1 VRPALAKAIRYGLY
15 HWDGLIRSLHDDHL
29 ELDTSIAEH
38 AIYPV
43 ALDAK
48 KRCSPVPLSGGQHWA
63 IVATLIQSAES
74 RQIFEPAAGISPK
87 MIS

>member
-1 VRPALAKAIRYGLY
+1 MHRWLRQQLERVSVRPALAKAIRYGLY

-43 ALDAK
+43 ALEQKCVVRRFPSVADSIG
-48 KRCSPVPLSGGQHWA
+48 RSSP
-63 IVATLIQSAES
+63 
-74 RQIFEPAAGISPK
+74 R
-87 MIS
+87 